1 MVLAVRLVRVRRRRV
16 DSLVRRRVVL
26 AVLAVRL
33 VRVRRV
39 VHRSCLV
46 RRRVVLV
53 VLVVRQV
60 RVRRRRVVRQVTR
73 SSLVEAPQLLAVRV
87 VLVVRLVL
95 VARTT

>member
-1 MVLAVRLVRVRRRRV
+1 MVLVVLVVRARRRRV

-26 AVLAVRL
+26 AVPVVQVRQ
-33 VRVRRV
+33 V

-46 RRRVVLV
+46 RRRV

-73 SSLVEAPQLLAVRV
+73 SSLVEAPQLLAV
-87 VLVVRLVL
+87 LVVRLVL
-95 VARTT
+95 VVLVARTT

>member
-1 MVLAVRLVRVRRRRV
+1 MVRRRVVLAVRLVRVRRRRV

-26 AVLAVRL
+26 AVRL
-33 VRVRRV
+33 VQVRQV

-46 RRRVVLV
+46 RRRV

-73 SSLVEAPQLLAVRV
+73 SSLVEAPQLLAVR
-87 VLVVRLVL
+87 LVL
-95 VARTT
+95 AARTT

>member
-1 MVLAVRLVRVRRRRV
+1 VVLAVRQVRARRRRV

-26 AVLAVRL
+26 VVLAVRL

-39 VHRSCLV
+39 GHRSCSV

-73 SSLVEAPQLLAVRV
+73 SSLVEAPQLLV
-87 VLVVRLVL
+87 VLVVR
-95 VARTT
+95 TT

>member
-1 MVLAVRLVRVRRRRV
+1 MVRRRVVLAVRLVLVRRRRV

-26 AVLAVRL
+26 VVLVVRL

-46 RRRVVLV
+46 RRRV

-73 SSLVEAPQLLAVRV
+73 SSLVEAPQLLAVR
-87 VLVVRLVL
+87 LVL
-95 VARTT
+95 AARTT